1 MTVFIASLFLP
12 YTIDFKS
19 TGLKSLSTRR
29 RKSSPS
35 YSAVDGSGPL
45 PIVGRLADV
54 RKTRQRS
61 SSFELTPGATTEN
74 EKIFKAYASHSAGEI
89 PIAEEPNGP
98 GPNEPRAVPWGQSRK
113 FNQPRSKATTHPEP
127 SILSR
132 PGSRQGSKESAFLT
146 GGVSLP
152 AVTTELG
159 SPRALL
165 SPEDWVVKAAEQGH
179 GGLQNAI
186 HAAEEAGILENKMW
200 VGTPGMPTDSLTDMT
215 RSLIDQTLRAEYES
229 LTVFVGDSEFEGHY
243 AHFCR
248 SVLWPALHYQ
258 MQETPRH
265 TEYDDYSWKQ
275 YLKVNE
281 AFATTIANHWRP
293 GDTIWV
299 HDYHLLALPALLRK
313 KLPRARIGFFLHSAF
328 PSSEVFRCLN
338 SRDALLDGLLGA
350 DLIGFQTEE
359 YCYHFIHSCSR
370 LRRLQVSVDGVQVN
384 DRFVHVKNYPL
395 GIDYQSLNVLRQSV
409 EVRDWISDIGERYK
423 GKHLIVARDRLDAP
437 GGIKQKLLAYELFL
451 ESYPKWR
458 DNVVLV
464 QVASSASEIP
474 ELEAQVSKVAMR
486 INSVYSNLTHSP
498 LVLLKQ
504 DISYSQFLAL
514 LSVAEIY
521 MATNLR
527 EGMNLT
533 SHDFIHCQD
542 GQLVSQKHGS
552 LILSEFTGSASI
564 FHGHELIVN
573 PWDYKQCADAM
584 NIALEMSPER
594 KQHNW
599 EFLLNRKSPYTATA
613 WYTFLQNALTE
624 AHSMQQSRETH
635 AVTPLRLD
643 TLQHSYHSA
652 HKRVF
657 FLEDGATFTPDQTHP
672 STEATDLIQALVLD
686 AKNTV
691 YLTSTNSPD
700 QLDRAT
706 KSLPPCIGLIAE
718 NGCFIKPSTR
728 FRSCHALSPSNIP
741 RKEPWESLVDVEGTS
756 DWRAGIRKV
765 IEYFQER
772 TDGSTIEER
781 RCTLTFNYKHALD
794 HEIAAHQASE
804 LADQINGA
812 RGSEAIRVV
821 RDTVAVSVEPLHASK
836 AAAASTLL
844 DRLPAEETA
853 DFIFVAGGGRGDES
867 LFRWANRLSRVPV
880 GNGVRNGSANTNGD
894 ENVKGGISGDRTVTT
909 LTAGTHATEASAVLP
924 SGLSLLDVLRL
935 LAFPHVVDV
944 ASRCKDLET

>member
-19 TGLKSLSTRR
+19 TGLKSAKSLR

-35 YSAVDGSGPL
+35 YAAVDGSGAT
-45 PIVGRLADV
+45 PIIGRLADTH
-54 RKTRQRS
+54 KLRQRS
-61 SSFELTPGATTEN
+61 ASLELTPGATTED
-74 EKIFKAYASHSAGEI
+74 EKIFKAYVSHSAGEI
-89 PIAEEPNGP
+89 PLADDPNGP
-98 GPNEPRAVPWGQSRK
+98 GPNEPRAIPWGQSRK
-113 FNQPRSKATTHPEP
+113 FNQPRSKAIIHPEP

-132 PGSRQGSKESAFLT
+132 PGSRQESKESAFLS
-146 GGVSLP
+146 GGGILP
-152 AVTTELG
+152 PVPTEIG

-165 SPEDWVVKAAEQGH
+165 SAEDWVVKAAEQGN
-179 GGLQNAI
+179 GGLHNAI
-186 HAAEEAGILENKMW
+186 NAAASAGFLENKMW

-215 RSLIDQTLRAEYES
+215 RNLIDETLQTEYES

-243 AHFCR
+243 THFCR

-258 MQETPRH
+258 MQESPRH

-281 AFATTIANHWRP
+281 AFANTIANNWRP

-338 SRDALLDGLLGA
+338 PRDALLDGLLGA

-384 DRFVHVKNYPL
+384 HRFVRVKNYPL
-395 GIDYQSLNVLRQSV
+395 GIDYQSLNALRQSI
-409 EVRDWISDIGERYK
+409 EVKDWISNIDEKYR

-451 ESYPKWR
+451 ESYPMWR
-458 DNVVLV
+458 ENVVLV

-474 ELEAQVSKVAMR
+474 ELEAQVSKIAMR
-486 INSVYSNLTHSP
+486 INSVYSTLTHSP

-514 LSVAEIY
+514 MSVAEIY

-533 SHDFIHCQD
+533 SHDFVHCQD

-564 FHGHELIVN
+564 FHGHPLLVN
-573 PWDYKQCADAM
+573 PWDYKQCADAI
-584 NIALEMSPER
+584 NVALEMSPEQR
-594 KQHNW
+594 KQNW
-599 EFLLNRKSPYTATA
+599 EFLLDRKAPHTALA
-613 WYTFLQNALTE
+613 WFSSIQSALTE

-643 TLQHSYHSA
+643 ALKESYHAA
-652 HKRVF
+652 HKRIF
-657 FLEDGATFTPDQTHP
+657 FLEDGATFIPDKTHP

-686 AKNTV
+686 PKNTV
-691 YLTSTNSPD
+691 YLTSKNSPD
-700 QLDRAT
+700 QLDETART
-706 KSLPPCIGLIAE
+706 
-718 NGCFIKPSTR
+718 
-728 FRSCHALSPSNIP
+728 LSPASGLSP
-741 RKEPWESLVDVEGTS
+741 KMAASLNPAPIQTKKD

-772 TDGSTIEER
+772 TEGSTIEER
-781 RCTLTFNYKHALD
+781 RCSLTFDYTHALD
-794 HEIAAHQASE
+794 RDLAAHQASE

-821 RDTVAVSVEPLHASK
+821 RDTSAVSVEPLHASK
-836 AAAASTLL
+836 AAAASILL
-844 DRLPAEETA
+844 DRLPADESA
-853 DFIFVAGGGRGDES
+853 DFIFVAGGARGDES
-867 LFRWANRLSRVPV
+867 LFRWANQLTSVQHV
-880 GNGVRNGSANTNGD
+880 NGNGHENGNG
-894 ENVKGGISGDRTVTT
+894 NGYGDGYKATAVVTV
-909 LTAGTHATEASAVLP
+909 TAGTHATEASAVLP
-924 SGLSLLDVLRL
+924 TGLSLLDVLRL
-935 LAFPHVVDV
+935 LVFPHLVDV
-944 ASRCKDLET
+944 ASRCRDLGA

>member
-19 TGLKSLSTRR
+19 TGLKSTKSLR
-29 RKSSPS
+29 RKSSHS
-35 YSAVDGSGPL
+35 YAAVDGSGAM
-45 PIVGRLADV
+45 PIIGRLAESH
-54 RKTRQRS
+54 KPRQRS
-61 SSFELTPGATTEN
+61 ASLELTPGATTED
-74 EKIFKAYASHSAGEI
+74 EKIFKAYVSHSAGEI
-89 PIAEEPNGP
+89 PLADDPNGP

-113 FNQPRSKATTHPEP
+113 FNQPRSKAIIHPEP

-132 PGSRQGSKESAFLT
+132 PASRQESKESAFLN
-146 GGVSLP
+146 
-152 AVTTELG
+152 ELG

-165 SPEDWVVKAAEQGH
+165 SAEDWVVKAAEQGN
-179 GGLQNAI
+179 GGLHNAI
-186 HAAEEAGILENKMW
+186 NAAAEAGFLENKMW

-215 RSLIDQTLRAEYES
+215 RHLIDETLRNDYES

-258 MQETPRH
+258 MQESPRH
-265 TEYDDYSWKQ
+265 TAYDDYSWKQ

-281 AFATTIANHWRP
+281 AFANTIANHWRP

-359 YCYHFIHSCSR
+359 YCYHFVHSCSR
-370 LRRLQVSVDGVQVN
+370 LRQLQVSVDGVQVN
-384 DRFVHVKNYPL
+384 HRFVRVKNYPL
-395 GIDYQSLNVLRQSV
+395 GIDYQSLNALRQSV
-409 EVRDWISDIGERYK
+409 EVKDWISSIDEKYR

-458 DNVVLV
+458 ENVVLV

-474 ELEAQVSKVAMR
+474 QLEAQVSKVAMR
-486 INSVYSNLTHSP
+486 INSIYSTLTHSP

-533 SHDFIHCQD
+533 SHDFVHCQD

-564 FHGHELIVN
+564 FHGYELLVN
-573 PWDYKQCADAM
+573 PWDYKQCADAI
-584 NIALEMSPER
+584 NIALEMSPEQR
-594 KQHNW
+594 KQNW
-599 EFLLNRKSPYTATA
+599 EFLLDRKAPHTALA
-613 WYTFLQNALTE
+613 WFSSIQSALNE

-643 TLQHSYHSA
+643 ILQESYQAA
-652 HKRVF
+652 HNRIF
-657 FLEDGATFTPDQTHP
+657 FLEDGATFIPDKTHP

-686 AKNTV
+686 PKNTV
-691 YLTSTNSPD
+691 YLTSKNSPE
-700 QLDRAT
+700 QLDEAVRT
-706 KSLPPCIGLIAE
+706 LSPCIGLIAE
-718 NGCFIKPSTR
+718 NGCFAKPSRQLT
-728 FRSCHALSPSNIP
+728 FSPEE
-741 RKEPWESLVDVEGTS
+741 KDKDPWEALVDVDSTS

-772 TDGSTIEER
+772 TEGSTIEER
-781 RCTLTFNYKHALD
+781 RCSLTFDYTHALD
-794 HEIAAHQASE
+794 RDIAAHQASE

-821 RDTVAVSVEPLHASK
+821 RNTSAVSVEPLHASK
-836 AAAASTLL
+836 AAAASLLL
-844 DRLPAEETA
+844 DRVPADKSP
-853 DFIFVAGGGRGDES
+853 DFIFVAGGARGDES
-867 LFRWANRLSRVPV
+867 LFRWANQLTGVQEAKV
-880 GNGVRNGSANTNGD
+880 KANGNGNGNGNKNGNGHGHR
-894 ENVKGGISGDRTVTT
+894 EMAVTT
-909 LTAGTHATEASAVLP
+909 VTAGTHATEASAILP
-924 SGLSLLDVLRL
+924 TGLSLLDVLRL
-935 LAFPHVVDV
+935 LVFPYLVDV
-944 ASRCKDLET
+944 ASGCGDLT

>member
-19 TGLKSLSTRR
+19 TGLKSAKSLR

-35 YSAVDGSGPL
+35 YAAVDGSGAT
-45 PIVGRLADV
+45 PIIGRLADTH
-54 RKTRQRS
+54 KLRQRS
-61 SSFELTPGATTEN
+61 ASLELTPGATTED
-74 EKIFKAYASHSAGEI
+74 EKIFKAYVSHSAGEI
-89 PIAEEPNGP
+89 PLADDPNGP

-113 FNQPRSKATTHPEP
+113 FNQPRSKAVIHPEP

-132 PGSRQGSKESAFLT
+132 PASRQESKESAFLN
-146 GGVSLP
+146 GGGILP
-152 AVTTELG
+152 PVPTEIG

-165 SPEDWVVKAAEQGH
+165 SAEDWVVKAAEQGN
-179 GGLQNAI
+179 GGLHNAI
-186 HAAEEAGILENKMW
+186 NAAANAGFLENKMW

-215 RSLIDQTLRAEYES
+215 RNLIDETLKTEYES

-243 AHFCR
+243 THFCR

-258 MQETPRH
+258 MQESPRH

-281 AFATTIANHWRP
+281 AFANTIANNWRP

-370 LRRLQVSVDGVQVN
+370 LRQLQVSVDGVQVN
-384 DRFVHVKNYPL
+384 HRFVRVKNYPL
-395 GIDYQSLNVLRQSV
+395 GIDYQSLNALRQSV
-409 EVRDWISDIGERYK
+409 EVKDWISNIDEKYQ

-451 ESYPKWR
+451 ESYPMWR
-458 DNVVLV
+458 ENVVLV

-474 ELEAQVSKVAMR
+474 ELEAQVSKIAMR
-486 INSVYSNLTHSP
+486 INSVYSTLTHSP

-514 LSVAEIY
+514 MSVAEIY

-533 SHDFIHCQD
+533 SHDFVHCQD

-564 FHGHELIVN
+564 FHGHPLLVN
-573 PWDYKQCADAM
+573 PWDYKQCADAI
-584 NIALEMSPER
+584 NVALEMSPEQR
-594 KQHNW
+594 KQNW
-599 EFLLNRKSPYTATA
+599 EFLLDRKAPP
-613 WYTFLQNALTE
+613 
-624 AHSMQQSRETH
+624 HSTRLSRETH

-643 TLQHSYHSA
+643 TLKESYHA
-652 HKRVF
+652 AQKRIF
-657 FLEDGATFTPDQTHP
+657 FLEDGATFIPDKTHP
-672 STEATDLIQALVLD
+672 SAEATDLIQALVLD
-686 AKNTV
+686 PKNTV
-691 YLTSTNSPD
+691 YLTSNNSPD
-700 QLDRAT
+700 QLDETART
-706 KSLPPCIGLIAE
+706 LSPRIGLIAE
-718 NGCFIKPSTR
+718 NGCFAKPS
-728 FRSCHALSPSNIP
+728 PNP
-741 RKEPWESLVDVEGTS
+741 DEEKVKEAWEALVDVTGTS

-772 TDGSTIEER
+772 TEGSTIEER
-781 RCTLTFNYKHALD
+781 RCSLTFDYTHALD
-794 HEIAAHQASE
+794 RDLAAHQASE

-821 RDTVAVSVEPLHASK
+821 RDTSAVSVEPLHASK
-836 AAAASTLL
+836 AAAASILL
-844 DRLPAEETA
+844 NRLPADESA
-853 DFIFVAGGGRGDES
+853 DFIFVAGGARGDES
-867 LFRWANRLSRVPV
+867 LFRWANQLTHVQHAN
-880 GNGVRNGSANTNGD
+880 GNGHENENGNEYGD
-894 ENVKGGISGDRTVTT
+894 GYKATAVVTV
-909 LTAGTHATEASAVLP
+909 TAGTHATEASAVLP
-924 SGLSLLDVLRL
+924 TGLSLLDVLRL
-935 LAFPHVVDV
+935 LVFPHLVGV
-944 ASRCKDLET
+944 ASRCRDLGA

>member
-19 TGLKSLSTRR
+19 TGLKSVKPSLR

-35 YSAVDGSGPL
+35 YAAVDGSGSV
-45 PIVGRLADV
+45 PIIGRLADTH
-54 RKTRQRS
+54 KPRQRS
-61 SSFELTPGATTEN
+61 TSLELTPGATTED
-74 EKIFKAYASHSAGEI
+74 EKVFKAYVSHSAGEI
-89 PIAEEPNGP
+89 QFADDPNGP

-113 FNQPRSKATTHPEP
+113 FNQPRSKAIIHPEP

-132 PGSRQGSKESAFLT
+132 PASRQESKESPFLNG
-146 GGVSLP
+146 GGVLP
-152 AVTTELG
+152 PAPPEIG

-165 SPEDWVVKAAEQGH
+165 SAEDWVVKAAEQGN
-179 GGLQNAI
+179 GGLHNAI
-186 HAAEEAGILENKMW
+186 NAAADADLLENKMW

-215 RSLIDQTLRAEYES
+215 RHLIDETLRTDYES

-243 AHFCR
+243 THFCR

-258 MQETPRH
+258 MQESPRH
-265 TEYDDYSWKQ
+265 TEYDDYSWRQ

-281 AFATTIANHWRP
+281 AFANTIANHWRP

-299 HDYHLLALPALLRK
+299 HDYHLLVLPALLRK

-359 YCYHFIHSCSR
+359 YCYHFIHTCSR
-370 LRRLQVSVDGVQVN
+370 LRQLQVLADGVQVN
-384 DRFVHVKNYPL
+384 HRFVRVKNYPL
-395 GIDYQSLNVLRQSV
+395 GIDYKSLNALRQSV
-409 EVRDWISDIGERYK
+409 EVKDWISNIDEKYR

-451 ESYPKWR
+451 QSYPKWR
-458 DNVVLV
+458 ENVVLV

-486 INSVYSNLTHSP
+486 INSVHSTLTHSP

-514 LSVAEIY
+514 LSVAEVY
-521 MATNLR
+521 MVTNLR

-533 SHDFIHCQD
+533 SHDFVHCQD
-542 GQLVSQKHGS
+542 GQLASQKHGS

-564 FHGHELIVN
+564 FHGHELLVN
-573 PWDYKQCADAM
+573 PWDYKQCADAI
-584 NIALEMSPER
+584 NHALEMSPEQR
-594 KQHNW
+594 QKNW
-599 EFLLNRKSPYTATA
+599 EFLLDRKAPHTALA
-613 WYTFLQNALTE
+613 WFSSIQSALTE

-635 AVTPLRLD
+635 AVTPLHLGS
-643 TLQHSYHSA
+643 LKESYQA
-652 HKRVF
+652 AQKRIF
-657 FLEDGATFTPDQTHP
+657 FLEDGATFIPDEAHP
-672 STEATDLIQALVLD
+672 SKEATDLIQALVLD
-686 AKNTV
+686 PKNTV
-691 YLTSTNSPD
+691 YLTSKNSPD
-700 QLDRAT
+700 QLDETARVL
-706 KSLPPCIGLIAE
+706 SPRIGLIAE
-718 NGCFIKPSTR
+718 NGCFAKPSPKLT
-728 FRSCHALSPSNIP
+728 CHFSPEETEQ
-741 RKEPWESLVDVEGTS
+741 EPWEALVDVTGTS

-772 TDGSTIEER
+772 TEGSTIEER
-781 RCTLTFNYKHALD
+781 RCSLTFDYTNALD
-794 HEIAAHQASE
+794 RDIAAHQASE

-821 RDTVAVSVEPLHASK
+821 RDTSAVSVEPLHASK
-836 AAAASTLL
+836 ASAASMLL
-844 DRLPAEETA
+844 DRLPADESP
-853 DFIFVAGGGRGDES
+853 DFIFVAGGARGDES
-867 LFRWANRLSRVPV
+867 LFRWANQATHVKTVNGHSN
-880 GNGVRNGSANTNGD
+880 GNGNGNGNANGN
-894 ENVKGGISGDRTVTT
+894 EYKARTVTT
-909 LTAGTHATEASAVLP
+909 VTAGTHATEASAILP
-924 SGLSLLDVLRL
+924 TGLSLLDVLRL
-935 LAFPHVVDV
+935 LVFPHLVDV
-944 ASRCKDLET
+944 ASRCKDRGV

>member
-19 TGLKSLSTRR
+19 AGLKNGSARR

-35 YSAVDGSGPL
+35 YSAVDGSGPM
-45 PIVGRLADV
+45 PIIGRLADS
-54 RKTRQRS
+54 RKPRQRS
-61 SSFELTPGATTEN
+61 TSLELTPGATTED
-74 EKIFKAYASHSAGEI
+74 EKIFKAYVSNFAGEI
-89 PIAEEPNGP
+89 PIAEAPKGP

-113 FNQPRSKATTHPEP
+113 FNQPRSKATTHPQP

-132 PGSRQGSKESAFLT
+132 PSSRQESKESAFLAG

-152 AVTTELG
+152 PAPTELG

-165 SPEDWVVKAAEQGH
+165 SAEDWVVKAAEQGH

-186 HAAEEAGILENKMW
+186 HAAEAAGILEDKMW

-215 RSLIDQTLRAEYES
+215 RSLIDETLRAEYES

-258 MQETPRH
+258 MQESPRH
-265 TEYDDYSWKQ
+265 NEYDDYSWKQ

-281 AFATTIANHWRP
+281 AFANTIANNWRP

-299 HDYHLLALPALLRK
+299 HDYHLLALPGLLRK
-313 KLPRARIGFFLHSAF
+313 KLPRARIGFFLHTAF
-328 PSSEVFRCLN
+328 PSSEIFRCLN

-370 LRRLQVSVDGVQVN
+370 LRRLEVSVDGVKVK
-384 DRFVHVKNYPL
+384 DRFVYVKNYPL
-395 GIDYQSLNVLRQSV
+395 GIDYESLNVLRESV
-409 EVRDWISDIGERYK
+409 EVKDWILNIREKYK

-437 GGIKQKLLAYELFL
+437 GGIKQKLLAFELFL

-458 DNVVLV
+458 ENVVLV

-542 GQLVSQKHGS
+542 GQLVSQKHGT

-564 FHGHELIVN
+564 FQGHELIVN
-573 PWDYKQCADAM
+573 PWDYKQCADAI
-584 NIALEMSPER
+584 NLALEMSPEQR
-594 KQHNW
+594 QQNW
-599 EFLLNRKSPYTATA
+599 EFLLNRKAPYTAIS
-613 WYTFLQNALTE
+613 WYSSLQSALIE
-624 AHSMQQSRETH
+624 AHSMQQSRHTH
-635 AVTPLRLD
+635 AVNPLHFD
-643 TLQHSYHSA
+643 TLQASYEAS
-652 HKRVF
+652 HKRIF
-657 FLEDGATFTPDQTHP
+657 FLEDGATFTPDKSHP
-672 STEATDLIQALVLD
+672 SKEATDLIQALVLD
-686 AKNTV
+686 PKNTV
-691 YLTSTNSPD
+691 YLTSNNSPD
-700 QLDRAT
+700 QLNQTARV
-706 KSLPPCIGLIAE
+706 LPSRIGLIAE
-718 NGCFIKPSTR
+718 NGCFIKPAPQVHEETES
-728 FRSCHALSPSNIP
+728 H
-741 RKEPWESLVDVEGTS
+741 PWEALVDVEGTS

-772 TDGSTIEER
+772 TDGSIIEER
-781 RCTLTFNYKHALD
+781 RCTLTFDYTNALD
-794 HEIAAHQASE
+794 QEIGAHQASE

-836 AAAASTLL
+836 AAAASMLL
-844 DRLPAEETA
+844 DLLPAEDSA
-853 DFIFVAGGGRGDES
+853 DFIFVAGGARGDES
-867 LFRWANRLSRVPV
+867 LFRWANRLSRVSS
-880 GNGVRNGSANTNGD
+880 NGVANGHRNGTNGT
-894 ENVKGGISGDRTVTT
+894 NGSVNGSKTRSITT

-924 SGLSLLDVLRL
+924 TGFSLLDVLRL
-935 LAFPHVVDV
+935 LAFPHLVGV
-944 ASRCKDLET
+944 ASRCSDL